1 MKTYFI
7 IYGVLAYLIISFAPI
22 NFHSAPSPDPGGD
35 PMGTMVKIKPIV
47 NSSSTTIHQVY

>member
-7 IYGVLAYLIISFAPI
+7 FYGVLAYLIISFAPI
-22 NFHSAPSPDPGGD
+22 HFHQAPPPDPGSD

-47 NSSSTTIHQVY
+47 NSSSNTIHQVY

>member
-22 NFHSAPSPDPGGD
+22 NFHPAPSPDPGGD